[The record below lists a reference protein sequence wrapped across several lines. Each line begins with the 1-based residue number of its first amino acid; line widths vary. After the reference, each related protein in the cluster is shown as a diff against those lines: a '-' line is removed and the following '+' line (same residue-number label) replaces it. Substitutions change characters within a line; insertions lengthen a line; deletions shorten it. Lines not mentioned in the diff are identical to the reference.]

1 MCGIVLDHF
10 GRPNWCFHREK
21 SLDFFF
27 SLSLSLIRKSI
38 FELVIIC
45 IIMLL
50 AMFAVVY
57 LGFRGRAV
65 TNVVRTCSPTP
76 LSIVGNKI
84 C

>member
-27 SLSLSLIRKSI
+27 LSLSLIRKSI

-57 LGFRGRAV
+57 LGFRGRVV